1 MEKAGKTPGS
11 KSYYITRRFQ
21 RMFEYARRFDHE
33 HAEKQPIFLRR
44 FPEPWQDRQ
53 IPNAR
58 GEHAE
63 VSLDNDRRITA

>member
-1 MEKAGKTPGS
+1 
-11 KSYYITRRFQ
+11 
-21 RMFEYARRFDHE
+21 MFEYARRFDRE
-33 HAEKQPIFLRR
+33 HAEKQPIFLHRC
-44 FPEPWQDRQ
+44 PVPWQDRQ